1 MSRLTLALA
10 LSALALHAAPPLPLE
25 AQALVQ
31 SGWTGAG
38 TRWDEPQAVSYANRA
53 VWRETQLWEAA
64 VPHPDA
70 LADAAAWRAWVAPR
84 TEALGLRAA
93 LLVHLEG
100 LWISRHQ
107 YRGQVYP
114 AAYEAW
120 QTWLAAL
127 IRNVQAWI
135 ATSRKDT
142 ALYAPHRVDFAKIQA
157 DRNAAANRALLQDL
171 QRRQAAKRAAAY
183 LRAMKRDP
191 MLPFI
196 LDNLRVSAQQAA
208 ER

>member
-1 MSRLTLALA
+1 MSRLALTLAL
-10 LSALALHAAPPLPLE
+10 SVVALHAAPPLPLE

-38 TRWDEPQAVSYANRA
+38 TRWDVPQAVAYANRA
-53 VWRETQLWEAA
+53 VWQETQLWEAA

-70 LADAAAWRAWVAPR
+70 LADAAAWRTWVAPR

-100 LWISRHQ
+100 LWLSRHEYQ
-107 YRGQVYP
+107 GAVYP

-120 QTWLAAL
+120 QTWLAAR
-127 IRNVQAWI
+127 IRIVQGWI
-135 ATSRKDT
+135 AASREDE
-142 ALYAPHRVDFAKIQA
+142 ALYAPRHVDFAKIQA
-157 DRNAAANRALLQDL
+157 DRNAAANRVLLQDL

-183 LRAMKRDP
+183 LQALQKNP

-196 LDNLRVSAQQAA
+196 LDNLATAQQAA
-208 ER
+208 QR